1 MCVLSRCGRCHKAV
15 VRNLAWFVALFQR
28 NPTLVVPCSSIGF
41 CNITAELFSKG
52 LCSWPLGNRS
62 VVPNGGRGL
71 RLRNPV
77 IKAFSCQKTRSKL
90 FWYYSKV
97 TLFMIFSWL
106 LLRNI
111 FNVCHCA
118 TIQWFLLF
126 CYMATVRQLSSPAS
140 DRLITATT

>member
-1 MCVLSRCGRCHKAV
+1 MCVLSGFGRCHEAV
-15 VRNLAWFVALFQR
+15 FLNLSWFVVPFQR
-28 NPTLVVPCSSIGF
+28 LPTLVAPCSSIGF

-52 LCSWPLGNRS
+52 LCSWSPGNRS
-62 VVPNGGRGL
+62 VVPNGSREL

-77 IKAFSCQKTRSKL
+77 IKSFACQKTRSKL
-90 FWYYSKV
+90 FWYYYKV

-111 FNVCHCA
+111 FHVCYCF

-126 CYMATVRQLSSPAS
+126 CYMTTVRLVTSPAS